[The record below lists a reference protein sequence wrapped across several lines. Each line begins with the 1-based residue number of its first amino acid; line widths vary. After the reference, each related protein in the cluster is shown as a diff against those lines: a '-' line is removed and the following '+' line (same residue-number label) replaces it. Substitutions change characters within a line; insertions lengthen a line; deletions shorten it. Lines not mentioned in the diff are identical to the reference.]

1 MNKITCL
8 GNLGRD
14 AEVRL
19 VPRAAGSLPVVNFS
33 IAVKIGYGDSEST
46 EWRDCSWWGE
56 RAQKCSRW
64 LTKGKQLLVVGE
76 PTLRTFEKKDRTLG
90 AVISIR
96 VDEVHFVGG
105 KPGEASASAP
115 AEATE
120 TKTILNTPAQ
130 AEDVPF

>member
-33 IAVKIGYGDSEST
+33 IAVKIGYGESETT

-105 KPGEASASAP
+105 KPGEAIAA
-115 AEATE
+115 A
-120 TKTILNTPAQ
+120 
-130 AEDVPF
+130 